1 MDKEQKELITS
12 SKKTILNYIIIGIL
26 GAGILAGVTKEVY
39 DKSKGGQFNSFDLGA
54 TAFGSALSTMVFT
67 VRLDFYYKKQSKQ
80 KINYLDLSK

>member
-39 DKSKGGQFNSFDLGA
+39 DKSNGGQFNSFDLGA

-67 VRLDFYYKKQSKQ
+67 VRLDFYYKKQQRKQ
-80 KINYLDLSK
+80 INHIDY